1 MNKIFVSYI
10 VQSQHIFCRDYIAM
24 DFNELY
30 SHTLSPVMRSVLSND
45 SQLLESLIKEGK
57 FSTDSHDNR
66 GWFPIHHAANVGSI
80 KCLDLL
86 TQQENCNVNWQS
98 HEGMY
103 A

>member
-1 MNKIFVSYI
+1 
-10 VQSQHIFCRDYIAM
+10 M

-45 SQLLESLIKEGK
+45 SQLLESLIKEGR

-66 GWFPIHHAANVGSI
+66 GWFPIHHAAKVGSI

-86 TQQENCNVNWQS
+86 TKQENCNVNWQS

-103 A
+103 AWFDGAEPANIKMYYKL

>member
-1 MNKIFVSYI
+1 
-10 VQSQHIFCRDYIAM
+10 M

-45 SQLLESLIKEGK
+45 SQLLESLIKEGR

-66 GWFPIHHAANVGSI
+66 GWFPIHHAAKVGSI

-86 TQQENCNVNWQS
+86 TKQENCNVNWQS

-103 A
+103 SSVSNKRIGTFILS

>member
-1 MNKIFVSYI
+1 
-10 VQSQHIFCRDYIAM
+10 M

-45 SQLLESLIKEGK
+45 SQLLESLIKEGR

-66 GWFPIHHAANVGSI
+66 GWFPIHHAAKVGSI

-103 A
+103 AKFEGAASVDIKI